1 MKTEAAI
8 RFENLLQEAIRL
20 GRLNQHQAAQPLLV
34 EARHLV
40 ILDTPAV
47 HPEEDPSR
55 TPADR
60 EAWRLA
66 RGA

>member
-1 MKTEAAI
+1 MRTEDAI
-8 RFENLLQEAIRL
+8 RYENLLQEAIRL
-20 GRLNQHQAAQPLLV
+20 GRLNQHQVAQPLLV

-40 ILDTPAV
+40 FLNAPAV
-47 HPEEDPSR
+47 RPEEDPSR
-55 TPADR
+55 SPADR

>member
-1 MKTEAAI
+1 MKAEAAI
-8 RFENLLQEAIRL
+8 RYENLLQEAIRL
-20 GRLNQHQAAQPLLV
+20 GHLNQHQAAQGLLV

-47 HPEEDPSR
+47 RPEDDPHRSE
-55 TPADR
+55 ADR

>member
-1 MKTEAAI
+1 MRTDDAI
-8 RFENLLQEAIRL
+8 RYENLLQEAIRL
-20 GRLNQHQAAQPLLV
+20 GRLGQHQAAQPLLV

-47 HPEEDPSR
+47 RPEDDPSR

-60 EAWRLA
+60 EAWRMA